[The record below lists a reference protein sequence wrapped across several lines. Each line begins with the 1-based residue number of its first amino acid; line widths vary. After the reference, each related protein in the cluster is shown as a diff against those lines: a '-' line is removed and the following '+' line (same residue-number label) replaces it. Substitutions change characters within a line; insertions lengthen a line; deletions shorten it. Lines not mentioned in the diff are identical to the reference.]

1 MNEKMEKNIPSVKK
15 SETPY
20 GELQQFVLEKILEFT
35 CLSCKKN
42 KVSKRVAIH
51 KNDWSK
57 QICNG
62 CYGMLLSKYSE
73 NAKLVFP

>member
-1 MNEKMEKNIPSVKK
+1 MEKNIPIIKK

-20 GELQQFVLEKILEFT
+20 GELQQFVLEEISEFT
-35 CLSCKKN
+35 CLRCKKN

-62 CYGMLLSKYSE
+62 CYGFLLSKYSE
-73 NAKLVFP
+73 QNINETAINS

>member
-1 MNEKMEKNIPSVKK
+1 VEKNIPIIKK
-15 SETPY
+15 SEIPY
-20 GELQQFVLEKILEFT
+20 GELQQFVLEKISEFT
-35 CLSCKKN
+35 CLRCKKN

-62 CYGMLLSKYSE
+62 CYGFLLSKYSE
-73 NAKLVFP
+73 QNINETAINS

>member
-1 MNEKMEKNIPSVKK
+1 MEKNIPIIIKL
-15 SETPY
+15 EIPY
-20 GELQQFVLEKILEFT
+20 GELQQFVLEKISEFT
-35 CLSCKKN
+35 CLRCKKN

-62 CYGMLLSKYSE
+62 CYGFLLSKYSE
-73 NAKLVFP
+73 QNINDTVINS

>member
-1 MNEKMEKNIPSVKK
+1 MKKNIPSVKK

-57 QICNG
+57 QI
-62 CYGMLLSKYSE
+62 
-73 NAKLVFP
+73 